1 MLVTIM
7 EEWLMKPITLSTIAS
22 SILFALA
29 MTAGAAAQDNGAAA
43 PVIPPVLAPPRLDD
57 PGNPV
62 SKNVTV
68 PTPEAQAK
76 TAVIDT
82 QGAAA
87 ANPPAEKP
95 LESPGLPAEVQA
107 AADAAELPVVTVRQ
121 QGTDTVEEYR
131 KHGKLVFVR
140 VLSNDGPTRFYVDN
154 PRDLPPNMQQLSGP
168 SGVVQPVYYKLFE
181 WK

>member
-1 MLVTIM
+1 
-7 EEWLMKPITLSTIAS
+7 MKPITLSSIAA
-22 SILFALA
+22 SILFAFA
-29 MTAGAAAQDNGAAA
+29 MTAAAAAQDTGAASST
-43 PVIPPVLAPPRLDD
+43 IPPVQAPPALDD
-57 PGNPV
+57 PGTPA
-62 SKNVTV
+62 SKTV
-68 PTPEAQAK
+68 ALPTPEAQAK

-82 QGAAA
+82 QDAAA
-87 ANPPAEKP
+87 ATPPAEKAADTR
-95 LESPGLPAEVQA
+95 GLPADVQA

-140 VLSNDGPTRFYVDN
+140 VLSHSGPTRLYVDN

>member
-1 MLVTIM
+1 
-7 EEWLMKPITLSTIAS
+7 MKPLILSTVAIS
-22 SILFALA
+22 TLFALA
-29 MTAGAAAQDNGAAA
+29 MTVDASAQDKGAAPA
-43 PVIPPVLAPPRLDD
+43 IPAVQAPPALDD
-57 PGNPV
+57 PGTPA
-62 SKNVTV
+62 SKTV
-68 PTPEAQAK
+68 ALPTPEAQAK
-76 TAVIDT
+76 AAVTDA

-87 ANPPAEKP
+87 DASPPAEKLP
-95 LESPGLPAEVQA
+95 ESPGLPAEVQA

-140 VLSNDGPTRFYVDN
+140 VLSNNGPTRFYVDN

>member
-1 MLVTIM
+1 
-7 EEWLMKPITLSTIAS
+7 MKPFTFSTIATS
-22 SILFALA
+22 TLFVLA
-29 MTAGAAAQDNGAAA
+29 MAAGAAAQDKSTAASA
-43 PVIPPVLAPPRLDD
+43 IPPVQAPPALDD
-57 PGNPV
+57 PGTPP
-62 SKNVTV
+62 SKTIAL

-76 TAVIDT
+76 SAVSDA
-82 QGAAA
+82 QAAA
-87 ANPPAEKP
+87 PATPVEKRADTR
-95 LESPGLPAEVQA
+95 GLPAEVQA

-131 KHGKLVFVR
+131 KHGELVFVR
-140 VLSNDGPTRFYVDN
+140 VLSNSGPTRYYVDN

>member
-7 EEWLMKPITLSTIAS
+7 EDWLMKPITLSAMAT
-22 SILFALA
+22 SILFAFA
-29 MTAGAAAQDNGAAA
+29 MTAAAAAQDKAAA
-43 PVIPPVLAPPRLDD
+43 GSAIPPVQAPPALDD
-57 PGNPV
+57 PGTPA
-62 SKNVTV
+62 SKTV
-68 PTPEAQAK
+68 ALPTPEAQAK
-76 TAVIDT
+76 TAVTDT
-82 QGAAA
+82 QGAADA
-87 ANPPAEKP
+87 SPPAEKTP
-95 LESPGLPAEVQA
+95 DTRGLPAEVQA

-140 VLSNDGPTRFYVDN
+140 VLSNNGPTRFYVDN

-181 WK
+181 WR

>member
-1 MLVTIM
+1 
-7 EEWLMKPITLSTIAS
+7 MKPLILSTIATS
-22 SILFALA
+22 TLLALA
-29 MTAGAAAQDNGAAA
+29 MTASAQDRADA
-43 PVIPPVLAPPRLDD
+43 PAIPAVQPPPALDD
-57 PGNPV
+57 PGTPA
-62 SKNVTV
+62 SKTV
-68 PTPEAQAK
+68 ALPTPEAQARA
-76 TAVIDT
+76 AVIDT

-87 ANPPAEKP
+87 ASAPAEKP

-107 AADAAELPVVTVRQ
+107 AANAAELPVVTVRQ

-140 VLSNDGPTRFYVDN
+140 VLSNDGPTRLYIDN